1 MCPSW
6 SEQLSRRALK
16 MWVRIPRR
24 DKIRQKNFGAQTG
37 TKGQRL
43 ILILMSSFLR
53 SCCWFCW
60 CRCYCCCRCCWWFD
74 AVVVIN
80 IDAVAVVAVAVV
92 EVAAVDVVEVVVFDV
107 DGVAF
112 VVLKEAPITTRDFR
126 PPMFFCIVGT
136 IIFWAARKTPKE
148 NNAYKVNLGEIKT
161 K

>member
-6 SEQLSRRALK
+6 SERLSRRALK

-24 DKIRQKNFGAQTG
+24 DETKFAKKLLGAQTG

-53 SCCWFCW
+53 SCCCW
-60 CRCYCCCRCCWWFD
+60 CLCYCCCRCCWWFD
-74 AVVVIN
+74 AVVGIN

-92 EVAAVDVVEVVVFDV
+92 KIVAVDVVEVVVFDV
-107 DGVAF
+107 DAVAF
-112 VVLKEAPITTRDFR
+112 IVLKEAPITTIDSGLRCFAVLLVR
-126 PPMFFCIVGT
+126 SHFG
-136 IIFWAARKTPKE
+136 WHEKRRKRIMP
-148 NNAYKVNLGEIKT
+148 T